1 MLKVHILLNAI
12 ALCLFPWQ
20 LWLMQHGKIQRHR
33 VVGRIIGL
41 SAVLGT
47 SLGWFI
53 SIRAHS
59 HMQAYGGALSI
70 FAFGIMWAS
79 IVGSAT
85 LGYIFIK
92 KKEALIMVS
101 ATPITH
107 VQGGSI

>member
-1 MLKVHILLNAI
+1 
-12 ALCLFPWQ
+12 
-20 LWLMQHGKIQRHR
+20 
-33 VVGRIIGL
+33 
-41 SAVLGT
+41 
-47 SLGWFI
+47 
-53 SIRAHS
+53 
-59 HMQAYGGALSI
+59 MQAYGGALSI